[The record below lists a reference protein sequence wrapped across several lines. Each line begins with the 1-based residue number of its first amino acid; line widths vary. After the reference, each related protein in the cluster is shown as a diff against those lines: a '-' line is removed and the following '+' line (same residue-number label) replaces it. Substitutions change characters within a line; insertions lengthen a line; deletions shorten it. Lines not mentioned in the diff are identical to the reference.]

1 LVDMDRS
8 SSRERT
14 FTVVSCHFGDP
25 FWITRLASE
34 LKRLTP
40 DEIDVRLIVVD
51 QDRGPT
57 DSALLAS
64 LPGYPSV
71 TQYPRAH
78 DEIELLGHDHPSS
91 LNRALRESF
100 STSHVVVMDSDS
112 SPITSDWIAKVNSVL
127 DKSDAI
133 VAADYRLHGTSHPC
147 FMVLPSEVCHRLDF
161 AEGLREV
168 ELDTGRLIG
177 LQLTRL
183 GLRVHFAHRARA
195 FGGYRGE
202 TYLDG
207 RIYHHGQGSFQSSP
221 HRQHRADVAHD
232 PDQFFRRKLI
242 EGSLVLTRTEQLTLR
257 LNSLKRRILRSRG

>member
-1 LVDMDRS
+1 MDKS
-8 SSRERT
+8 GSRERT

-40 DEIDVRLIVVD
+40 DELDVRLRVVD

-57 DSALLAS
+57 DSALVAS

-71 TQYPRAH
+71 TQYPRAR
-78 DEIELLGHDHPSS
+78 DEFELLGHDHPSS

-100 STSHVVVMDSDS
+100 STSHVVVIDSDC
-112 SPITSDWIAKVNSVL
+112 SPSTSDWIAKVNAVL
-127 DKSDAI
+127 DGSDAI
-133 VAADYRLHGTSHPC
+133 VAADHRLHGTSHPC

-168 ELDTGRLIG
+168 GLDTGRLIG

-183 GLRVHFAHRARA
+183 GLRVHFAHRTRA
-195 FGGYRGE
+195 FGGFRGE

-207 RIYHHGQGSFQSSP
+207 RIYHHGHGSFRSSAHP
-221 HRQHRADVAHD
+221 QHQAIVAHD
-232 PDQFFRRKLI
+232 PDRFFRRKLI
-242 EGSLVLTRTEQLTLR
+242 EGSLVLTRTEWLTLL
-257 LNSLKRRILRSRG
+257 LNALKRRILRFRG